1 MTMDSATKAS
11 SSSSSVNRSRQQRLL
26 LVQERKEYPE
36 KKKEALDR
44 VKELASRYNTII
56 VTKLHKV
63 RAGQLMALRKNFRKE
78 LVIFVT
84 KNKIA
89 MKALQ
94 QLGIQRASEFV
105 SRLDGQN
112 ALIFTNMNPFKLFL
126 VLEKSKVS
134 LPARAGDIATEN
146 IIIPSGNT
154 GIPPGPVLSEFK
166 EAGVPTRIESGN
178 IFVSKDTIVARP
190 GDSISPKLA
199 GLLARLNLKP
209 IKAGLSIFMALSEG
223 LLLLQKD
230 IVIDLDQYRRE
241 LQQAISQALGIS
253 VEASYITK
261 ESLPLILVRALRSAQ
276 EVAAYAGYIT
286 AENAGSLLGRAEAQA
301 RALLAVAKTKGFA
314 G

>member
-1 MTMDSATKAS
+1 MPSKQQLVAQEKRGPQ
-11 SSSSSVNRSRQQRLL
+11 RST
-26 LVQERKEYPE
+26 YPQ
-36 KKKEALDR
+36 KKEKILSR
-44 VKELASRYNTII
+44 VESLTTQYNTII
-56 VTKLHKV
+56 VSKLFKV
-63 RAGQLMALRKNFRKE
+63 RASQLMLLRKNFRGE
-78 LVIFVT
+78 LIMLVA

-89 MKALQ
+89 SIAMRKAGLES
-94 QLGIQRASEFV
+94 ADEFL

-112 ALIFTNMNPFKLFL
+112 ALIFTNMSPFKLYL
-126 VLEKSKVS
+126 VLEKSKVN
-134 LPARAGDIATEN
+134 LPARAGDIATDD
-146 IIIPSGNT
+146 IVVPAGNT

-166 EAGVPTRIESGN
+166 EANVQTRIESGS
-178 IFVSKDTIVARP
+178 IYVSRDSVVARP
-190 GDSISPKLA
+190 GETISPKLA
-199 GLLARLNLKP
+199 GLLSRLNLKP